1 MPISLDTF
9 QRTLDSSHVQGF
21 VKLSGRGDAADVTSV
36 GSGFFARHFGFYT
49 KPTAEENN
57 AVRRAFYESLV
68 DKFHCQGAVLDQLR
82 RDLRIAADGSSTGG
96 ARLSVG
102 DAKAIFQ
109 RVKAAMDEQDAN
121 VKERKAVLDGL
132 KEKGLVAG
140 NILLNVWAKLGLNKP
155 DVAKTKLS
163 TADARDIRHYAMDAF
178 ANFTARDK
186 LYKDLLKD
194 GLCQDEIG
202 AQVRVLLNL
211 DDKDKMLEPLSK
223 QVRDA
228 VTAFARDAS
237 AKVHAERLA
246 ATRLPPASDL
256 AQFVSPERLRDC
268 KPGATMEQITD
279 VVREVNAYSAGKEHE
294 TWSAQVDGALKRLSS
309 DVGVDCSS
317 MKDAIL
323 SMLEKG
329 LLDKYNDAK
338 GPIAATRLQMRE
350 DFTDALAKVICD
362 KKAMNA
368 ILAAAPDL
376 PKAVVSYLRTE
387 LASNVDFNSPAQ
399 MKALVGNYDAAIP
412 LQRLRFADSVTEAD
426 CLGALAT
433 MREKTGADMVDTPE
447 SRFLCKMFIGMGR
460 VAVEA
465 ERRCSLPGADGLK
478 PTMEK
483 LVRQLH
489 YVREQIKQ
497 GVDFCCGPAALANGL
512 MADLMRLHVFADS
525 CGLGGLAGAQPATGT
540 ERDLSPSLERRLEDY
555 GISHG
560 HLDLDDGRPFDI
572 TLRSAFQETMLT
584 GFEQNLADA
593 DRADLKEIPQIFAQT
608 LLDCS
613 RASSGLK
620 LDDTVVARANE
631 KFRPDQ
637 RETMVAKIEPFFA
650 ADKANGMRAAR
661 ILSGFLHQGLSG
673 MVLTSVQSSGEPIDR
688 FPFPD
693 LTHVMDYSV
702 RRCADG
708 SYDVH
713 YSGTFLYQVLE
724 KKDKHI
730 WLDPSR
736 SKVNYEMDLKLSF
749 DATSGKPNIS
759 FLRPPTMSGR
769 LTSTGLEFFR
779 DSDRLSAATD
789 PADGKDFEDIAQVSG
804 ALNDPEVMQALF
816 EVEATE
822 ANKEVAG
829 RLLRSRFLNQED
841 LNLLNILGF
850 DEVCVK
856 HMASGMAGDDSVPKL
871 GKETIARL
879 MDPSTRDSALRDL
892 ATMAASIVSRGWMGQ
907 ADIRLEML
915 SLVTVAGLS
924 TSGYTGLCDA
934 RMVADFIKGSQ
945 DPEVKKLPADLQ
957 SSDAGVVSAAKAR
970 VQQIY
975 RDLRRG
981 VGLNILR
988 SHLPGVSSKQL
999 DLLRTHVPD
1008 SQYQHLLKHV
1018 AEQDDSFDDALRT
1031 FRDLITC
1038 AEIIDV
1044 GKNSQPQN

>member
-1 MPISLDTF
+1 M
-9 QRTLDSSHVQGF
+9 
-21 VKLSGRGDAADVTSV
+21 
-36 GSGFFARHFGFYT
+36 
-49 KPTAEENN
+49 
-57 AVRRAFYESLV
+57 
-68 DKFHCQGAVLDQLR
+68 
-82 RDLRIAADGSSTGG
+82 
-96 ARLSVG
+96 
-102 DAKAIFQ
+102 
-109 RVKAAMDEQDAN
+109 
-121 VKERKAVLDGL
+121 
-132 KEKGLVAG
+132 
-140 NILLNVWAKLGLNKP
+140 
-155 DVAKTKLS
+155 
-163 TADARDIRHYAMDAF
+163 
-178 ANFTARDK
+178 
-186 LYKDLLKD
+186 
-194 GLCQDEIG
+194 
-202 AQVRVLLNL
+202 
-211 DDKDKMLEPLSK
+211 
-223 QVRDA
+223 
-228 VTAFARDAS
+228 
-237 AKVHAERLA
+237 
-246 ATRLPPASDL
+246 ATR
-256 AQFVSPERLRDC
+256 E
-268 KPGATMEQITD
+268 
-279 VVREVNAYSAGKEHE
+279 
-294 TWSAQVDGALKRLSS
+294 
-309 DVGVDCSS
+309 
-317 MKDAIL
+317 
-323 SMLEKG
+323 
-329 LLDKYNDAK
+329 
-338 GPIAATRLQMRE
+338 QMRE

-368 ILAAAPDL
+368 TLAAAPDL
-376 PKAVVSYLRTE
+376 PKAVVSYLRAE

-489 YVREQIKQ
+489 YVREQVKQ

-572 TLRSAFQETMLT
+572 TLRSAFQEAMLT

-593 DRADLKEIPQIFAQT
+593 DRADMKEIPQIFEQT

-631 KFRPDQ
+631 SFRPDQ
-637 RETMVAKIEPFFA
+637 RETMVAKIEPLFA

-661 ILSGFLHQGLSG
+661 ILSGFLHQGLPG

-693 LTHVMDYSV
+693 LTHVTDYSV

-736 SKVNYEMDLKLSF
+736 SKVNCEMDLKLSF

-779 DSDRLSAATD
+779 DSDRLSNATD
-789 PADGKDFEDIAQVSG
+789 PADGKEFENIAQVSG

-822 ANKEVAG
+822 ANKEIAG

-850 DEVCVK
+850 DAVCVK
-856 HMASGMAGDDSVPKL
+856 QMASGMAGDDSVPKL

-879 MDPSTRDSALRDL
+879 KDPSTRDSALRDL
-892 ATMAASIVSRGWMGQ
+892 ATMAAPIVGKGWEE
-907 ADIRLEML
+907 RLDVRSEML

-924 TSGYTGLCDA
+924 TSSYNGLCDA
-934 RMVADFIKGSQ
+934 QRVADFIKNSE
-945 DPEVKKLPADLQ
+945 DPAVKKLPADLQ

-970 VQQIY
+970 VQQIN
-975 RDLRRG
+975 RDLRLG
-981 VGLNILR
+981 AGLNILR
-988 SHLPGVSSKQL
+988 SHLPSANDTNL
-999 DLLRTHVPD
+999 DLLRKYIPD

-1018 AEQDDSFDDALRT
+1018 AEQDDFFDDALRN

-1038 AEIIDV
+1038 AEIINV